1 MVGRETERVFHRDRD
16 YHLRGPEVD
25 VMETVGR
32 FRATFVEDLARETSA
47 ASRVPSL
54 RSAAAPPLSMAPNLC
69 GNWVKGR
76 YELL

>member
-54 RSAAAPPLSMAPNLC
+54 RSAAAPPLTRPARSN
-69 GNWVKGR
+69 
-76 YELL
+76 

>member
-16 YHLRGPEVD
+16 YHLRGSEVD

-54 RSAAAPPLSMAPNLC
+54 RSAAAPPLMPPARRGGPPA
-69 GNWVKGR
+69 GTG
-76 YELL
+76 